1 LVALVILLAGCLFA
15 YYSTRDSAKPAAP
28 PKNAAAAEQS
38 LVDTRLLQTAHRLA
52 PLAATPDEQE
62 QALEAAR
69 LADHELDLAFNAA
82 LRDAEAAAAA
92 PATGFATKCA
102 RQDVRPDLPSWST
115 VIVHETAT
123 APWQATDKAT

>member
-1 LVALVILLAGCLFA
+1 MCIRDRKCSIWGNTEIDWPGTAYRLDSKAVLRHEPLLAGGVL
-15 YYSTRDSAKPAAP
+15 SKLP
-28 PKNAAAAEQS
+28 
-38 LVDTRLLQTAHRLA
+38 
-52 PLAATPDEQE
+52 
-62 QALEAAR
+62 

-123 APWQATDKAT
+123 APWQATDN